1 MHDATLSLA
10 DVARL
15 ARVQRPVVSMWRRR
29 PVEGIAFPSPQPDGR
44 FRADDVV
51 AYLSTTGRGNDHEP
65 DLSVGITAAASAD
78 ADASTRADLMT
89 LLAARALLDD
99 ESLTNGD
106 PETLL
111 DRIDAIDPD
120 DEWLFSE
127 VARADVDG
135 LAAAAD
141 EIADNSF
148 SAAEAYEQLRA
159 REPEP
164 RRLAESLTIGL
175 ADLASALL
183 ADTGEL
189 VDVAGGATGVILA
202 VCADESRIRT
212 PVLLTHDATARE
224 ALRRYR
230 VHGCDVRTAG
240 SQDDWDLPSGSVMLA
255 KVGAD
260 VTKAMSAIDDLSLQL
275 GPTTTALVIGPA
287 STLIDTLPS
296 EMVGL
301 RDAFLRRGL
310 VEAAIRLPRGLTG
323 DGGGEH
329 LALWLMGDDDR
340 HHVWSGDLSSHT
352 FTPAARQQLL
362 DDLVAVVRSD
372 RQRAFSL
379 LYPVDTSKVIALSQS
394 LVSLGAAPADPLP
407 VSAADDAARMAELIS
422 RLSEPPADPLAGLR
436 PTVISGGTSLSASLG
451 DLARRRWIRVIAG
464 KRLAGLPTG
473 QVRLWTADAV
483 AAHSPAGVDLLA
495 LTAAHPDIKLTQ
507 PDDVIFCSAGS
518 PHAVVDA
525 EGGSAVAFPARILRV
540 SATASCS
547 PRAIAATINALPPGR
562 SLGAWRS
569 WRVPIVAGN
578 RDGVEDVLRRIEEC
592 EDQARTRLAQI
603 DELRRLATR
612 SVTSGSV
619 VFVSTEE
626 KGQSWSA
633 DM

>member
-1 MHDATLSLA
+1 MNDETLSLA

-29 PVEGIAFPSPQPDGR
+29 PVEGIPFPSRQPDGR
-44 FRADDVV
+44 FLAGDVV
-51 AYLSTTGRGNDHEP
+51 DYLSATGRGNDHEP

-78 ADASTRADLMT
+78 ADDSTRADLMA
-89 LLAARALLDD
+89 LLAARTLLDD
-99 ESLTNGD
+99 ESLTSGD
-106 PETLL
+106 AEALL
-111 DRIDAIDPD
+111 DRIDAIDPY

-127 VARADVDG
+127 VARADVDK
-135 LAAAAD
+135 LAAAAN

-148 SAAEAYEQLRA
+148 STAEAYERLRA

-164 RRLAESLTIGL
+164 RRLAEPLTVGL

-183 ADTGEL
+183 ADAGEL
-189 VDVAGGATGVILA
+189 VDVAGSATGVVLA
-202 VCADESRIRT
+202 VCADESRTRT
-212 PVLLTHDATARE
+212 PVLLAHDGTARE

-230 VHGCDVRTAG
+230 VHGCEVRTAG
-240 SQDDWDLPSGSVMLA
+240 SQDDWNLPSGSVILA
-255 KVGAD
+255 RVGAD
-260 VTKAMSAIDDLSLQL
+260 LADAMSTIDALSLQL

-287 STLIDTLPS
+287 SALIDTLS
-296 EMVGL
+296 ESAVGL

-310 VEAAIRLPRGLTG
+310 IEAAIRLPRGLTG

-340 HHVWSGDLSSHT
+340 RQLWAGDLSSHA
-352 FTPAARQQLL
+352 FTLAVRQQLL
-362 DDLVAVVRSD
+362 DDLVAVARFD

-379 LYPVDTSKVIALSQS
+379 LYPVDTAKVLALSQS
-394 LVSLGAAPADPLP
+394 LVALGAAPADPLP
-407 VSAADDAARMAELIS
+407 VSAADDAARMAELVS
-422 RLSEPPADPLAGLR
+422 RLSEPQADPLAGLR
-436 PTVISGGTSLSASLG
+436 PTVTTSGTSLSASLG
-451 DLARRRWIRVIAG
+451 DLAHKRLVRVIAG

-473 QVRLWTADAV
+473 QVRLWTAEAV

-495 LTAAHPDIKLTQ
+495 LTAAHPDISLTQ

-569 WRVPIVAGN
+569 WRVPIVAGS
-578 RDGVEDVLRRIEEC
+578 RGGVEDVLRRIDQC

-612 SVTSGSV
+612 SVTSGAV
-619 VFVSTEE
+619 VFVSTDK
-626 KGQSWSA
+626 KGQSWPA